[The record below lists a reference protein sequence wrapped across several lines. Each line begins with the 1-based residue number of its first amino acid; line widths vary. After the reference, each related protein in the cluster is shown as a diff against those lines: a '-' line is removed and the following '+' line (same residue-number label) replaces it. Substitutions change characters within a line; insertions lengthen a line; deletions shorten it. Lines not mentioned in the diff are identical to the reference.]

1 VQPKPD
7 EGLLLS
13 APAAVRGGVNH
24 QPLNNMKYAAFF
36 RKVNLGRPGSP
47 SKAQLEQAF
56 VHAGAQ
62 SASSFLTNGTVVF
75 TTRPKADPSKLLV
88 AASSLLKVECGL
100 IEPGFVRSVAHL
112 RDLVKLDPFSSVE
125 QGSIYL
131 CSVTFLPAAIP
142 APPELPLE
150 SKRKDVEVLLFTS
163 GEALCI
169 SRMVGKTPGSP
180 NAFLEKL
187 FSLPATTRS
196 WNTVVRLVRK
206 HS

>member
-1 VQPKPD
+1 MY
-7 EGLLLS
+7 
-13 APAAVRGGVNH
+13 
-24 QPLNNMKYAAFF
+24 MKYAAFF
-36 RKVNLGRPGSP
+36 RNVNLGRPGSP

-56 VHAGAQ
+56 VNAGAE

-75 TTRPKADPSKLLV
+75 TTRPKADPSKLLLT
-88 AASSLLKVECGL
+88 ASRLLKLECGL

-112 RDLVKLDPFSSVE
+112 SDLVKLDPFSSID
-125 QGSIYL
+125 QGSLHL
-131 CSVTFLPAAIP
+131 CSVTFLHTTIP

-150 SKRKDVEVLLFTS
+150 SKRKDVEVLLLTGS
-163 GEALCI
+163 EALCI

-206 HS
+206 HG